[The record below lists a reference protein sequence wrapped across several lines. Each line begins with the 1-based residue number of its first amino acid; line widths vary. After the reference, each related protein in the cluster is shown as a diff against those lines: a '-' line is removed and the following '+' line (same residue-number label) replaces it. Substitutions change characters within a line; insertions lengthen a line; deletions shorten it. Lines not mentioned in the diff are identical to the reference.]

1 MGDRGVPVSIR
12 AATMDDYAGLCALM
26 AEVHR
31 LHLDQLPY
39 LFRETEGPV
48 CGRDYLQ
55 RLIDDEQVGL
65 FVAELDGA
73 LVGFVNVALREAPD
87 IPIIVPRCYAHIS
100 DVVVRHDHWRAGI
113 GRALMDRAHRW
124 ARDQGATA
132 VELNVYEFNDGARA
146 FYQVLGYETVSRRMG
161 RRL

>member
-1 MGDRGVPVSIR
+1 MGSRGTPVRIR
-12 AATMDDYAGLCALM
+12 AATMDDYAALCALM

-31 LHLDQLPY
+31 LHLDQLPS

-55 RLIDDEQVGL
+55 RLIDDERVGL

-73 LVGFVNVALREAPD
+73 VVGFVNVALREAPD
-87 IPIIVPRCYAHIS
+87 IPIVVPRCYAHIS
-100 DVVVRHDHWRAGI
+100 DVVVGQDMRRAGI
-113 GRALMDRAHRW
+113 GRALMDRADRW

-132 VELNVYEFNDGARA
+132 VELTVYEFNDGARA
-146 FYQVLGYETVSRRMG
+146 FYRALGYETLSRRMG
-161 RRL
+161 RPL